1 MTRSCTLQPEVHP
14 FATTARVRPRG
25 TAVLP
30 VADYDLLLE
39 HLEICERDRGP
50 NWALL
55 AYVLQNRIVNTEPS
69 HWPVDRDIVVSGS
82 EVTYSVSGATVEAGL
97 LVHQPNPGRRQ
108 RGIIP
113 VSSLLGATLIG
124 MRIGQRAPILCEDGS
139 VKSVVVVDTAT
150 PNPASGPNLCPELL
164 ERRS

>member
-1 MTRSCTLQPEVHP
+1 MARSSTLQPEVHP
-14 FATTARVRPRG
+14 FATTARVRPRCM
-25 TAVLP
+25 AVLP

-39 HLEICERDRGP
+39 YLEICERDRGS

-69 HWPVDRDIVVSGS
+69 HRPVDRDIVVSGS
-82 EVTYSVSGATVEAGL
+82 KVTYSVGGTSVEVGL
-97 LVHQPNPGRRQ
+97 LVHQPNAGPRQ

-124 MRIGQRAPILCEDGS
+124 MRIGQRAPLLCEDGS
-139 VKSVVVVDTAT
+139 VKSLVVVDTVT
-150 PNPASGPNLCPELL
+150 PNPTSGPNLCPKLQEI
-164 ERRS
+164 RS

>member
-1 MTRSCTLQPEVHP
+1 MARSCTLQPEVHP

-25 TAVLP
+25 RALLP

-39 HLEICERDRGP
+39 YLEICERDRGP

-55 AYVLQNRIVNTEPS
+55 AYVLQNRIVNSEPS
-69 HWPVDRDIVVSGS
+69 HQPVDRDIVVSRN
-82 EVTYSVSGATVEAGL
+82 EVIYSVSGASVEAGL
-97 LVHQPNPGRRQ
+97 LVHQPNAGPRQ

-124 MRIGQRAPILCEDGS
+124 MRIGQRPPLLCEDGS
-139 VKSVVVVDTAT
+139 VKSLVVVDTVS
-150 PNPASGPNLCPELL
+150 PNPTPGPNLCPELQ

>member
-1 MTRSCTLQPEVHP
+1 MTSSCTLQSEVHP
-14 FATTARVRPRG
+14 FASTARVRPRG
-25 TAVLP
+25 RAILP
-30 VADYDLLLE
+30 VADYDFLLE

-50 NWALL
+50 NWTLL

-69 HWPVDRDIVVSGS
+69 HRPVDRDIVVSGS
-82 EVTYSVSGATVEAGL
+82 EVTYSVSGASVEAGL
-97 LVHQPNPGRRQ
+97 LVHQPNPGPRQ
-108 RGIIP
+108 RGIIL

-124 MRIGQRAPILCEDGS
+124 MRIGQRAPLLCEDGS

>member
-1 MTRSCTLQPEVHP
+1 MARSSTLQPEMHP
-14 FATTARVRPRG
+14 FATTARARPRG
-25 TAVLP
+25 RAVLP

-39 HLEICERDRGP
+39 YLEICERDRGP

-69 HWPVDRDIVVSGS
+69 HRPVDRDIVVSRN
-82 EVTYSVSGATVEAGL
+82 EVIYSVSGASVEVGL
-97 LVHQPNPGRRQ
+97 LVHQPNVGPRQ
-108 RGIIP
+108 RGTIP

-124 MRIGQRAPILCEDGS
+124 MRIGQRAPLLCEDGS
-139 VKSVVVVDTAT
+139 VKSLVVVDTVM
-150 PNPASGPNLCPELL
+150 PNPTSGPNLCPELQ

>member
-1 MTRSCTLQPEVHP
+1 MARSITLQPEVHP

-39 HLEICERDRGP
+39 YLEICERDRGP

-69 HWPVDRDIVVSGS
+69 HRPVDSRLSG
-82 EVTYSVSGATVEAGL
+82 GDGL
-97 LVHQPNPGRRQ
+97 
-108 RGIIP
+108 
-113 VSSLLGATLIG
+113 
-124 MRIGQRAPILCEDGS
+124 
-139 VKSVVVVDTAT
+139 
-150 PNPASGPNLCPELL
+150 ASGVGRHSGICH
-164 ERRS
+164 